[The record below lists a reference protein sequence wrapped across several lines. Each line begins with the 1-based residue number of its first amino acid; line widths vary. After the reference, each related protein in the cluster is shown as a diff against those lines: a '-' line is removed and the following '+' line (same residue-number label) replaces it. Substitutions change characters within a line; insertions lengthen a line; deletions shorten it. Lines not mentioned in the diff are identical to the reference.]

1 MPTLKKDNLR
11 FIDPFHSSMST
22 STLKIARPSVGN
34 ATFSQLLAPYQS
46 MDYIPSNT
54 DILPILKT
62 AYPSAEIVNSYS
74 QSHMQVRVLVK
85 DLLRAPIK
93 NWQKN
98 RPADIIRCKDL
109 AQYIYRSRKPVDS
122 MIYLNLNHKKN
133 IFEIFD
139 GIHRYEAMN
148 RVKDCIEDP
157 DHTTSIGILQEIA
170 WLYNTY
176 VMLNLRISASEAE
189 VTEAF
194 LSLNKTIPVPD
205 LYMRDGKEDKRICIE
220 NVVENMK
227 INYPRVF
234 QGTAKPIRPHVNR
247 DQLINMLDTVYDK
260 MDLAKETES
269 RLQQAIDRLNQHI
282 HYHIPQETGGNKVTD
297 GMLEKCKTTDC
308 WLFLYPLH
316 DLERMICSA

>member
-1 MPTLKKDNLR
+1 
-11 FIDPFHSSMST
+11 MSI

-54 DILPILKT
+54 DLLPILKT
-62 AYPSAEIVNSYS
+62 AYPSAEIFNSYS

-85 DLLRAPIK
+85 DLIRAPIK
-93 NWQKN
+93 NWPKN
-98 RPADIIRCKDL
+98 RPADITRCKDL

-139 GIHRYEAMN
+139 GIHRYEAMI
-148 RVKDCIEDP
+148 RVKDCIEHP
-157 DHTTSIGILQEIA
+157 DHMSSTDTYQEIA
-170 WLYNTY
+170 WLYNSY
-176 VMLNLRISASEAE
+176 VILNLRISASEAE

-205 LYMRDGKEDKRICIE
+205 LYMRDVKEEKRICIE
-220 NVVENMK
+220 KVVDHMK
-227 INYPRVF
+227 TAYPCVF
-234 QGTAKPIRPHVNR
+234 QGTSKPTRPHVNR
-247 DQLINMLDTVYDK
+247 DQLINMLDSVYDK
-260 MDLAKETES
+260 MDLSKETDT

-282 HYHIPQETGGNKVTD
+282 SFHVPTKTGGNKITE
-297 GMLEKCKTTDC
+297 GILQKCKATDC